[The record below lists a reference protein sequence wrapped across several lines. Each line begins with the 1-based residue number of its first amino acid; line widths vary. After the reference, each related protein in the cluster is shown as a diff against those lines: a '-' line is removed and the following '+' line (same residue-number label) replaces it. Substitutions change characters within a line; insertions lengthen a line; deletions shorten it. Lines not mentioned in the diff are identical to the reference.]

1 MDGRRWVGAP
11 VSRRGFRSART
22 QGAWTYGLPV
32 VQVCPNPRCRR
43 DFHRPSERCTFC
55 GEPLARPL
63 GAAGEDVEDDQATAL
78 EPAGEPDPE
87 LDEALGGALVQGLW
101 VAEHR
106 RWVWHSTGCWARWIW
121 LAAGLAQR
129 RRAEAR
135 WGALLRRAEARFGAM
150 VLQLVQE
157 S

>member
-1 MDGRRWVGAP
+1 MQFESAFVLKPVTNPAP
-11 VSRRGFRSART
+11 SAPQTHRET
-22 QGAWTYGLPV
+22 A
-32 VQVCPNPRCRR
+32 PNS
-43 DFHRPSERCTFC
+43 FGSTAHEQAE
-55 GEPLARPL
+55 EP
-63 GAAGEDVEDDQATAL
+63 QT
-78 EPAGEPDPE
+78 E

-150 VLQLVQE
+150 VMQLVQE

>member
-43 DFHRPSERCTFC
+43 DFHRPSERCRFC
-55 GEPLARPL
+55 GELLARPL

-78 EPAGEPDPE
+78 EPAGEPDLE

-129 RRAEAR
+129 RRTEAL
-135 WGALLRRAEARFGAM
+135 ALGHVLALVPRPFRFRAIHR
-150 VLQLVQE
+150 
-157 S
+157 